1 MLWHKSWLETRWRFL
16 IGLGLLF
23 CSASV
28 MVFSYPQVLKLMPL
42 VPTNVGGALGEK
54 IRESAELAQTFRG
67 FVWSSWFRE
76 NDRQLVTLFAILLGT
91 ATLLWPSGGALFT
104 LSLPVSRQRLLAV
117 RAATGLAELFVLA
130 LLPTLLIP
138 LLAPA
143 IGQSY
148 GVGAA
153 LVHGA
158 CLFIVAAVFF
168 NFAFLLSTIFSD
180 PWRPLLI
187 AVAAAIALAL
197 VGRFIPF
204 TALNLFGVMSAESY
218 FRHGTVPWVGLLA
231 AGAIAAALYYA
242 AVANLVR
249 RDF

>member
-16 IGLGLLF
+16 IGLVLLF
-23 CSASV
+23 CSAAV
-28 MVFSYPQVLKLMPL
+28 MVFTYPHVLKLMPL
-42 VPTNVGGALGEK
+42 VPANVGGELGEK
-54 IRESAELAQTFRG
+54 IRESAELARTFRG
-67 FVWSSWFRE
+67 FVWSNWFRE
-76 NDRQLVTLFAILLGT
+76 NHRQLATLFAILLGT
-91 ATLLWPSGGALFT
+91 ATLLWPSGGALYT

-117 RAATGLAELFVLA
+117 RAATGLGELFLLA

-148 GVGAA
+148 GIGAA
-153 LVHGA
+153 LVHGVCA
-158 CLFIVAAVFF
+158 FVVGAAFF

-180 PWRPLLI
+180 PWRPILI
-187 AVAAAIALAL
+187 AVAVAIAMGL
-197 VGRFIPF
+197 VGRVVPF
-204 TALNLFGVMSAESY
+204 LNLFGVMSAESY
-218 FRHGTVPWVGLLA
+218 FRHGAVPWGGLLA

>member
-28 MVFSYPQVLKLMPL
+28 TVFTYPQVLKLMPL
-42 VPTNVGGALGEK
+42 VPTNVGGELGEK
-54 IRESAELAQTFRG
+54 IRASAELARTFRG
-67 FVWSSWFRE
+67 FVWSGWFRE
-76 NDRQLVTLFAILLGT
+76 DHSQLATLFAILLGT
-91 ATLLWPSGGALFT
+91 ANFLWPSGGALFT
-104 LSLPVSRQRLLAV
+104 LSLPVARQRLLAV
-117 RAATGLAELFVLA
+117 RAATGLAELLLLA
-130 LLPTLLIP
+130 LLPSLLIP

-153 LVHGA
+153 LIHGV
-158 CLFIVAAVFF
+158 CLFIVAAIFY
-168 NFAFLLSTIFSD
+168 NLAFLLSTIFTD

-187 AVAAAIALAL
+187 AVAAATALAL
-197 VGRFIPF
+197 ISRLIQSPV
-204 TALNLFGVMSAESY
+204 LNLFRVMSAESY
-218 FRHGTVPWVGLLA
+218 FRHGAVPWAGLLA
-231 AGAIAAALYYA
+231 AGAIAAALYSA